1 MLALAFVAVSNA
13 DVNGFLLAVQ
23 LHIGGE
29 RGILLLLGAYH
40 GQVCAGLDVAVD
52 HVIERYIGNNVAVR
66 YDYIVC
72 TVLLQEVNRT
82 GQCVNLAAVL
92 AGYQRRCLL
101 GVGVRR
107 QQGYAAVLAGKIPVL
122 GIADVVDQGLVLVL
136 HQYAHA
142 VNAAVYHIGKHKV
155 DNAIPAAP
163 LYRTDRAVLGD
174 LAEIVVGIKCNDH
187 A

>member
-1 MLALAFVAVSNA
+1 M
-13 DVNGFLLAVQ
+13 
-23 LHIGGE
+23 
-29 RGILLLLGAYH
+29 
-40 GQVCAGLDVAVD
+40 AVD
-52 HVIERYIGNNVAVR
+52 HVVERYIGNNVAVR

-82 GQCVNLAAVL
+82 GQCVDLAAVL
-92 AGYQRRCLL
+92 AGYQRRRLL
-101 GVGVRR
+101 GVGIRR
-107 QQGYAAVLAGKIPVL
+107 QHGYAAVLAGKIP
-122 GIADVVDQGLVLVL
+122 VLVL